1 MDNDRLKAEVNAAY
15 LAYYGAFIANDLAG
29 INAVVCYPF
38 ALIGQAGVRLCDAF
52 PFDPAELKRTKQWH
66 TTINVEHE
74 VVAVSEQRKLAAI
87 LVADVAAEDYI
98 DRILKGEAPANL
110 PVQGPTEVELTINL
124 RTDKAIDL
132 VIPPGL
138 LARADEVIG

>member
-52 PFDPAELKRTKQWH
+52 PFDPAELKRTKQCH

-74 VVAVSEQRKLAAI
+74 VVAVSERNAHVI
-87 LVADVAAEDYI
+87 LRRA
-98 DRILKGEAPANL
+98 DRIRRDGSLIETVSGFYAFTRTSAGWKMFAMSAVANPA
-110 PVQGPTEVELTINL
+110 Q
-124 RTDKAIDL
+124 
-132 VIPPGL
+132 
-138 LARADEVIG
+138 